1 MQILTSPSSSRLQP
15 LSELPRDLDVSEDMF
30 TSLLEDG
37 LSLNG
42 ELKVSHHNSTYL
54 LSVNVR
60 VFKPTAV
67 SFECKNTISS
77 VASRRP
83 YPCDSDTLLALIA
96 QLYLLPLAKLFSCR
110 LAIYSCCRIR
120 NSTTSSLGIA
130 K

>member
-1 MQILTSPSSSRLQP
+1 
-15 LSELPRDLDVSEDMF
+15 MF

-67 SFECKNTISS
+67 SFECKNTIGS

-96 QLYLLPLAKLFSCR
+96 QLYFTAISEIILL
-110 LAIYSCCRIR
+110 
-120 NSTTSSLGIA
+120 
-130 K
+130 